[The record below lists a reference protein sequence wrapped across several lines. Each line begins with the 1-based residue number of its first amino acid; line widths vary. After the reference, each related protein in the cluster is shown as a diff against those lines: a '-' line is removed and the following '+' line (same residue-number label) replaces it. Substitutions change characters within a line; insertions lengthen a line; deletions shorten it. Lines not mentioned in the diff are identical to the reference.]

1 MKKCSGLIVA
11 ALFLFLVA
19 GCGNTEEPI
28 SPEPTPSPTAL
39 GVSDLNDFLR
49 TIDLTAASL
58 TCHRESEETYPASAA
73 ICAENYLEEF
83 QNSTWEAYI
92 PASQWD
98 ETDGSFYQLAAP
110 GGSITTFSGRYDSNQ
125 PLHLVTD
132 DGEGWF
138 ILAQTE
144 PDQGSQTGE
153 MTDRIFSSWYEE
165 AEVAV
170 LCGGTGTPLTAEEL
184 EYFRQYT
191 GDAQAMYDGDDES
204 LDRAAEIGCFFTS
217 LYEDVRELNFAEFMR
232 YFPGDSDTPSQVT
245 DWEFEALKS
254 VESWPFAEVETLS
267 DMPVPVHKY
276 LRSSVDEVLLKYAG
290 ITTAELDT
298 TGVAYLEE
306 YDAFYNYTSDFG
318 LGVFLPY
325 YGEQNGDIVTLW
337 DAPARHDGSVSVL
350 TLQKS
355 GESWYI
361 LSHQT
366 TATN

>member
-217 LYEDVRELNFAEFMR
+217 LYEDVRELILRNSCGTSPAIR
-232 YFPGDSDTPSQVT
+232 TPPPRSQI
-245 DWEFEALKS
+245 WNS
-254 VESWPFAEVETLS
+254 
-267 DMPVPVHKY
+267 
-276 LRSSVDEVLLKYAG
+276 
-290 ITTAELDT
+290 
-298 TGVAYLEE
+298 
-306 YDAFYNYTSDFG
+306 
-318 LGVFLPY
+318 
-325 YGEQNGDIVTLW
+325 
-337 DAPARHDGSVSVL
+337 RH
-350 TLQKS
+350 
-355 GESWYI
+355 
-361 LSHQT
+361 
-366 TATN
+366 